1 MTMPGTA
8 TETATANL
16 EALRR
21 GYEAFQ
27 TGNLDLLR
35 NELFDPDI
43 VWHSPGRGP
52 LSGDYR
58 GTDAV
63 IGLFVKQFELTDGTF
78 KVDVH
83 DFLATDDHAVAIA
96 TLSGQRGGK
105 SITSQYAHVCHF
117 RDGKLTEAWILDF
130 DPVKA
135 DEFFA

>member
-1 MTMPGTA
+1 MAMPGTA

-43 VWHSPGRGP
+43 VWHNPGRGP
-52 LSGDYR
+52 LAGDYR
-58 GTDAV
+58 GADAV
-63 IGLFVKQFELTDGTF
+63 IALFVKQFELTDGTF

-96 TLSGQRGGK
+96 SESAQRGGK
-105 SITSQYAHVCHF
+105 SMSSQYAHVCHF

-130 DPVKA
+130 DPIKL
-135 DEFFA
+135 DEFYS

>member
-1 MTMPGTA
+1 MPGTA

-27 TGNLDLLR
+27 TGDLDLLR
-35 NELFDPDI
+35 NELFDPNI
-43 VWHSPGRGP
+43 LWHAPGRGP
-52 LSGDYR
+52 LAGDYK

-63 IGLFVKQFELTDGTF
+63 IGLFVKQFELTGGTF
-78 KVDVH
+78 KVEVH
-83 DFLATDDHAVAIA
+83 DYLATDDHAVAIA
-96 TLSGQRGGK
+96 TLSAERDGK
-105 SITSQYAHVCHF
+105 RLTDQYAHVCHF

-130 DPVKA
+130 DPYKA

>member
-1 MTMPGTA
+1 MQGTA

-27 TGNLDLLR
+27 TGNLDVLR
-35 NELFDPDI
+35 DELFDPDI

-52 LSGDYR
+52 VSGDYR
-58 GTDAV
+58 GADAV

-78 KVDVH
+78 KVEVH

-96 TLSGQRGGK
+96 TLSGQRGGR
-105 SITSQYAHVCHF
+105 SITDQYAHVCHF
-117 RDGKLTEAWILDF
+117 RDGRVTEAWILAF